1 MLRKIRIT
9 LALLLFV
16 AITLLVLDFTSS
28 FNMLFSWI
36 AKIQLVPAI
45 LAANFIVV
53 AVLAIVTLLMGRI
66 YCSAVCPMGTYMDC
80 VAWLWRKLF
89 QKGRAKYHHIE
100 HPLVHN
106 VIRGSFL
113 ALFIILMVCGIV
125 GVASLIAPYSSYVRM
140 VLTIL
145 KPLYLIGNNALAYI
159 AEQMDSYAFYDVEVW
174 FQPSLVL
181 ITTLITWLLISFM
194 AARWGRLY
202 CNSICPVGSV
212 LGLLA
217 RFSWLKPV
225 IANDKC
231 VHCGLCERGCKAQ
244 AIKITR
250 EETAIDYTRCVDCF
264 DCLEACKHGAV
275 EFKGSGFKV
284 QGSRVQG
291 SRVQGSRVQGSRV
304 QGSRVQG
311 SRVQGNSKL
320 STLNSK
326 LESPSQSR
334 RTFLLTALSAGAGA
348 ALAQTG
354 KKMDGGLAV
363 VKDKVIPVRQTPI
376 LPPGAQSAE
385 YFAKHCTA
393 CQLCVSECPN
403 DVLRASTD
411 LLHFM
416 QPVMGYEYG
425 YCREECHKCSDVC
438 PTGAI
443 KLVDAAQKV
452 STKVGQA
459 HWIKKNCIP
468 VTDGVECG
476 NCARHCPTGAI
487 EMIPLD
493 ENDEEGAYIPMVN
506 EARCIGCGACENLCP
521 ARPLSAIIVEGIEQ
535 QQII

>member
-16 AITLLVLDFTSS
+16 AITLLVLDFTST
-28 FNMLFSWI
+28 LHGYFSWV
-36 AKIQLVPAI
+36 AKIQLLPAI
-45 LAANFIVV
+45 LAANFVV
-53 AVLAIVTLLMGRI
+53 VVVLAIVTLLMGRI
-66 YCSAVCPMGTYMDC
+66 YCSVVCPMGMYFDC

-89 QKGRAKYHHIE
+89 HRGRAKYHHIE
-100 HPLVHN
+100 HPLIHN

-113 ALFIILMVCGIV
+113 ALFIILMISGLV

-140 VLTIL
+140 VLTL
-145 KPLYLIGNNALAYI
+145 LQPLYMMANNALAYL
-159 AEQMDSYAFYDVEVW
+159 AERVDSYAFYNVEVW
-174 FQPSLVL
+174 LHSGFVL
-181 ITTLITWLLISFM
+181 ITTLITWLIVSFM
-194 AARWGRLY
+194 AASWGRLY

-217 RFSWLKPV
+217 RFSWFKPV

-250 EETAIDYTRCVDCF
+250 EETSIDYTRCVDCF
-264 DCLEACKHGAV
+264 DCLEACKHGALKFQGKSDPTPNPPKGRET
-275 EFKGSGFKV
+275 EF
-284 QGSRVQG
+284 Q
-291 SRVQGSRVQGSRV
+291 
-304 QGSRVQG
+304 
-311 SRVQGNSKL
+311 SK
-320 STLNSK
+320 SK
-326 LESPSQSR
+326 DSSPLGRLEGGRSSR

-354 KKMDGGLAV
+354 KKMDGGYAV
-363 VKDKVIPVRQTPI
+363 VKDKVIPERQTPI

-416 QPVMGYEYG
+416 QPVMSYEHG

-443 KLVDAAQKV
+443 KLADAALKT

-521 ARPLSAIIVEGIEQ
+521 ARPLSAIIVEGVEQ

>member
-45 LAANFIVV
+45 LAANFIIV

-140 VLTIL
+140 TLTIL

-174 FQPSLVL
+174 FQPTIVL
-181 ITTLITWLLISFM
+181 ITTLTTWLIISFM

-217 RFSWLKPV
+217 RFSWFKPV

-264 DCLEACKHGAV
+264 DCLEACKHGALKFQGKSDPTPNPPKGR
-275 EFKGSGFKV
+275 EMRSGGILNTLWAFHRSALLPLGGSGW
-284 QGSRVQG
+284 
-291 SRVQGSRVQGSRV
+291 
-304 QGSRVQG
+304 
-311 SRVQGNSKL
+311 
-320 STLNSK
+320 
-326 LESPSQSR
+326 
-334 RTFLLTALSAGAGA
+334 
-348 ALAQTG
+348 
-354 KKMDGGLAV
+354 GL
-363 VKDKVIPVRQTPI
+363 PR
-376 LPPGAQSAE
+376 
-385 YFAKHCTA
+385 
-393 CQLCVSECPN
+393 
-403 DVLRASTD
+403 
-411 LLHFM
+411 
-416 QPVMGYEYG
+416 
-425 YCREECHKCSDVC
+425 
-438 PTGAI
+438 
-443 KLVDAAQKV
+443 
-452 STKVGQA
+452 
-459 HWIKKNCIP
+459 
-468 VTDGVECG
+468 
-476 NCARHCPTGAI
+476 
-487 EMIPLD
+487 
-493 ENDEEGAYIPMVN
+493 
-506 EARCIGCGACENLCP
+506 
-521 ARPLSAIIVEGIEQ
+521 
-535 QQII
+535 

>member
-9 LALLLFV
+9 LALLLFT

-28 FNMLFSWI
+28 FDTLFSWI
-36 AKIQLVPAI
+36 AKVQLVPAI

-53 AVLAIVTLLMGRI
+53 AVLVAVTLLMGRI
-66 YCSAVCPMGTYMDC
+66 YCSVICPLGTYQDC

-89 QKGRAKYHHIE
+89 QHGRAKYHHIE
-100 HPLVHN
+100 NPLIHN
-106 VIRGSFL
+106 VIRGFFL
-113 ALFIILMVCGIV
+113 VLFVVLILCGMV

-140 VLTIL
+140 VLTML
-145 KPLYLIGNNALAYI
+145 QPLYLIGNNALAYVS
-159 AEQMDSYAFYDVEVW
+159 ERMGSYAFYEVEVW
-174 FQPSLVL
+174 MFSGIVL
-181 ITTLITWLLISFM
+181 IITLITWLVISFM

-217 RFSWLKPV
+217 RFSWLKPR
-225 IANDKC
+225 IANSKC

-250 EETAIDYTRCVDCF
+250 DSTSIDYTRCVDCF
-264 DCLEACKHGAV
+264 DCLEACKHGAM
-275 EFKGSGFKV
+275 EFGGLRSKVKG
-284 QGSRVQG
+284 QRTNETN
-291 SRVQGSRVQGSRV
+291 RT
-304 QGSRVQG
+304 
-311 SRVQGNSKL
+311 N
-320 STLNSK
+320 N
-326 LESPSQSR
+326 SQSSMVNGQSSIVNPQSSR
-334 RTFLLTALSAGAGA
+334 RSFLLTALSAGAGA

-363 VKDKVIPVRQTPI
+363 IEDRVIPERQTPI

-385 YFAKHCTA
+385 HYAKHCTA

-416 QPVMGYEYG
+416 QPVMSYEHG

-443 KLVDAAQKV
+443 KLVDAAQKT

-468 VTDGVECG
+468 VTDGVDCG

-506 EARCIGCGACENLCP
+506 ETRCIGCGACENLCP
-521 ARPLSAIIVEGIEQ
+521 ARPLPAIMVEGVEQ
-535 QQII
+535 QQVL

>member
-9 LALLLFV
+9 IALLLFV

-113 ALFIILMVCGIV
+113 ALFIILMVCGMV

-159 AEQMDSYAFYDVEVW
+159 AEQMDSYAFYGVEVW

-212 LGLLA
+212 LGVLA
-217 RFSWLKPV
+217 RFSWFKPV

-250 EETAIDYTRCVDCF
+250 EETTIDYTRCVDCF
-264 DCLEACKHGAV
+264 DCLEACKHGALKFQGKSDPTPNPPKGRET
-275 EFKGSGFKV
+275 EF
-284 QGSRVQG
+284 Q
-291 SRVQGSRVQGSRV
+291 
-304 QGSRVQG
+304 
-311 SRVQGNSKL
+311 SK
-320 STLNSK
+320 
-326 LESPSQSR
+326 

-535 QQII
+535 QRKI

>member
-36 AKIQLVPAI
+36 AQIQLIPAI

-66 YCSAVCPMGTYMDC
+66 YCSVVCPMGTYMDC

-100 HPLVHN
+100 HPLIHN
-106 VIRGSFL
+106 VIRGSLL
-113 ALFIILMVCGIV
+113 ALFIILMVCGMV

-140 VLTIL
+140 TLTIL

-159 AEQMDSYAFYDVEVW
+159 AEQMDSYAFYSVEVW
-174 FQPSLVL
+174 FQPSIVL
-181 ITTLITWLLISFM
+181 ITTLITWLIISFM

-217 RFSWLKPV
+217 RFSWFKPV

-244 AIKITR
+244 AIKVTR
-250 EETAIDYTRCVDCF
+250 DGTAIDYTRCVDCF
-264 DCLEACKHGAV
+264 DCLEACKHGALGFQV
-275 EFKGSGFKV
+275 SSFKV

-291 SRVQGSRVQGSRV
+291 ST
-304 QGSRVQG
+304 
-311 SRVQGNSKL
+311 N
-320 STLNSK
+320 
-326 LESPSQSR
+326 ESNKTNKTNKTNRTNRTNEVPSR

-354 KKMDGGLAV
+354 KKMDGGYAV
-363 VKDKVIPVRQTPI
+363 IKDKVIPERQTPI

-443 KLVDAAQKV
+443 KLTDVALKT

-468 VTDGVECG
+468 VTDGVDCG

-493 ENDEEGAYIPMVN
+493 ENDEEGAYIPMIN

-535 QQII
+535 QQTI

>member
-16 AITLLVLDFTSS
+16 AITLLVLDFTST
-28 FNMLFSWI
+28 LHGYFSWV
-36 AKIQLVPAI
+36 AKIQLLPAI
-45 LAANFIVV
+45 LAANFVVV

-66 YCSAVCPMGTYMDC
+66 YCSVVCPMGTYFDC

-89 QKGRAKYHHIE
+89 QRGRAKYHHIE
-100 HPLVHN
+100 HPLIHN

-113 ALFIILMVCGIV
+113 ALFIILMISGLVGI
-125 GVASLIAPYSSYVRM
+125 ASLIAPYSSYVRM
-140 VLTIL
+140 VLTL
-145 KPLYLIGNNALAYI
+145 LQPLYMMANNALAYL
-159 AEQMDSYAFYDVEVW
+159 AERVDSYAFYNVEVW
-174 FQPSLVL
+174 LHSGFVL
-181 ITTLITWLLISFM
+181 ITTLITWLIVSFM

-217 RFSWLKPV
+217 RYSWLKPR
-225 IANDKC
+225 ITTDKC

-250 EETAIDYTRCVDCF
+250 DETTIDYTRCVDCF
-264 DCLEACKHGAV
+264 DCLEACKHGALKFQGKSDPTPNPPKGRET
-275 EFKGSGFKV
+275 EFQSKSKGSSPLG
-284 QGSRVQG
+284 R
-291 SRVQGSRVQGSRV
+291 
-304 QGSRVQG
+304 
-311 SRVQGNSKL
+311 
-320 STLNSK
+320 
-326 LESPSQSR
+326 LEGGRSSR

-354 KKMDGGLAV
+354 KKMDGGYAV
-363 VKDKVIPVRQTPI
+363 VKDKVIPERQTPI

-416 QPVMGYEYG
+416 QPVMSYEHG

-443 KLVDAAQKV
+443 KLADAALKT

-521 ARPLSAIIVEGIEQ
+521 ARPLSAIIVEGVEQ
-535 QQII
+535 QQTI

>member
-16 AITLLVLDFTSS
+16 AITLLVLDFTST
-28 FNMLFSWI
+28 LHGYFSWV
-36 AKIQLVPAI
+36 AKIQLLPAI
-45 LAANFIVV
+45 LAANFVV
-53 AVLAIVTLLMGRI
+53 VVVLAIVTLLMGRI
-66 YCSAVCPMGTYMDC
+66 YCSVVCPMGTYFDC
-80 VAWLWRKLF
+80 VAWLSRKLF
-89 QKGRAKYHHIE
+89 QRGRAKYHHIE
-100 HPLVHN
+100 HPLIHN

-113 ALFIILMVCGIV
+113 ALFIILMISGLV

-140 VLTIL
+140 VLTL
-145 KPLYLIGNNALAYI
+145 LQPLYMMANNALAYL
-159 AEQMDSYAFYDVEVW
+159 AERVDSYAFYNVEVW
-174 FQPSLVL
+174 LHSGFVL
-181 ITTLITWLLISFM
+181 ITTLITWLIVSFM

-250 EETAIDYTRCVDCF
+250 EETSIDYTRCVDCF
-264 DCLEACKHGAV
+264 DCLEACKHGALKFQGKSDPTPNPPKGRET
-275 EFKGSGFKV
+275 EFQSKSKGSSPLG
-284 QGSRVQG
+284 R
-291 SRVQGSRVQGSRV
+291 
-304 QGSRVQG
+304 
-311 SRVQGNSKL
+311 
-320 STLNSK
+320 
-326 LESPSQSR
+326 LEGGRSSR

-354 KKMDGGLAV
+354 KKMDGGYAV
-363 VKDKVIPVRQTPI
+363 VKDKVIPERQTPI

-416 QPVMGYEYG
+416 QPVMSYEHG

-443 KLVDAAQKV
+443 KLADAALKT

>member
-36 AKIQLVPAI
+36 AKMQLVPAI
-45 LAANFIVV
+45 LAANFIIV

-66 YCSAVCPMGTYMDC
+66 YCSVVCPMGTYMDC
-80 VAWLWRKLF
+80 VAWLSRKLF

-113 ALFIILMVCGIV
+113 ALFIILMVCGMV

-140 VLTIL
+140 ILTIL

-174 FQPSLVL
+174 FQPSIVL
-181 ITTLITWLLISFM
+181 ITTLTTWLIISFM

-217 RFSWLKPV
+217 RFSWFKPV
-225 IANDKC
+225 IAKDKC

-244 AIKITR
+244 AIKVTR

-291 SRVQGSRVQGSRV
+291 SRVQGSGRQTEYHNNNITESDS
-304 QGSRVQG
+304 QFSIF
-311 SRVQGNSKL
+311 NSQFAKVAQ
-320 STLNSK
+320 
-326 LESPSQSR
+326 PSQSR

-363 VKDKVIPVRQTPI
+363 VKDKVIPERQTPI

-443 KLVDAAQKV
+443 KLADAAMKT

-468 VTDGVECG
+468 VTDGVDCG

-493 ENDEEGAYIPMVN
+493 ENDEEGAYIPMIN

-535 QQII
+535 QQPI

>member
-1 MLRKIRIT
+1 MLRKILIT

-16 AITLLVLDFTSS
+16 AITLLVLDFTST
-28 FNMLFSWI
+28 LHGYFSWV
-36 AKIQLVPAI
+36 AKVQLLPAI

-66 YCSAVCPMGTYMDC
+66 YCSVICPMGTYMDC
-80 VAWLWRKLF
+80 VAWLSRKLF

-100 HPLVHN
+100 HPLIHN
-106 VIRGSFL
+106 VIRGSLL
-113 ALFIILMVCGIV
+113 ALFIILMVCGMV

-140 VLTIL
+140 VLTL
-145 KPLYLIGNNALAYI
+145 LQPLYMMANNALAYL
-159 AEQMDSYAFYDVEVW
+159 AERVDSYAFYNVEVW
-174 FQPSLVL
+174 LHSGFVL
-181 ITTLITWLLISFM
+181 ITTLITWLIISVM

-225 IANDKC
+225 INNDKC
-231 VHCGLCERGCKAQ
+231 VHCGLCERRCKAQ

-250 EETAIDYTRCVDCF
+250 EENSIDYTRCVDCF

-275 EFKGSGFKV
+275 GF
-284 QGSRVQG
+284 
-291 SRVQGSRVQGSRV
+291 
-304 QGSRVQG
+304 
-311 SRVQGNSKL
+311 
-320 STLNSK
+320 STKTKTKTKTNEANNSK
-326 LESPSQSR
+326 LESSSQSR
-334 RTFLLTALSAGAGA
+334 RSFLLTALSAGAGA

-354 KKMDGGLAV
+354 KKMDGGYAV
-363 VKDKVIPVRQTPI
+363 VEDKVIPERQTPI

-416 QPVMGYEYG
+416 QPVMSYEHG

-443 KLVDAAQKV
+443 KLADATLKT

-468 VTDGVECG
+468 VTDGVDCG

-535 QQII
+535 QQTI

>member
-9 LALLLFV
+9 IALLLFV

-28 FNMLFSWI
+28 FDTLFSWI
-36 AKIQLVPAI
+36 AKIQIVPAI

-113 ALFIILMVCGIV
+113 ALFIILMVCGMV

-145 KPLYLIGNNALAYI
+145 KPIYLIGNNALAYI
-159 AEQMDSYAFYDVEVW
+159 AEQMDSYAFYGVEVW

-181 ITTLITWLLISFM
+181 ITTIITWLLISFM

-212 LGLLA
+212 LGVLA

-244 AIKITR
+244 AIKVTR
-250 EETAIDYTRCVDCF
+250 EGTTIDYTRCVDCF
-264 DCLEACKHGAV
+264 DCLEACKHGAM
-275 EFKGSGFKV
+275 EFGGQRSKVKGQRTNETNETNDSNETTD
-284 QGSRVQG
+284 S
-291 SRVQGSRVQGSRV
+291 S
-304 QGSRVQG
+304 
-311 SRVQGNSKL
+311 L
-320 STLNSK
+320 
-326 LESPSQSR
+326 SR
-334 RTFLLTALSAGAGA
+334 RTFLLTALSVGAGA

-363 VKDKVIPVRQTPI
+363 VKDKVIPERQTPI

-443 KLVDAAQKV
+443 KLADAAMKT

-468 VTDGVECG
+468 VTDGVDCG

-493 ENDEEGAYIPMVN
+493 ENDEEGAYI
-506 EARCIGCGACENLCP
+506 ARCIGCGACENLCP

-535 QQII
+535 QQTI

>member
-16 AITLLVLDFTSS
+16 AITPMVLDFTST
-28 FNMLFSWI
+28 LHGYFSWV
-36 AKIQLVPAI
+36 AKIQLLPAI
-45 LAANFIVV
+45 LAANFVVV

-66 YCSAVCPMGTYMDC
+66 YCSVVCPMGTYFDC

-140 VLTIL
+140 VLTL
-145 KPLYLIGNNALAYI
+145 LQPLYMMANNALAYL
-159 AEQMDSYAFYDVEVW
+159 AERVDSYAFYNVEVW
-174 FQPSLVL
+174 LHSGFVL
-181 ITTLITWLLISFM
+181 ITTLITWLIVSFM

-250 EETAIDYTRCVDCF
+250 EETSIDYTRCVDCF

-275 EFKGSGFKV
+275 EFQGKSDPTPNPPKGREKASGSSPL
-284 QGSRVQG
+284 GR
-291 SRVQGSRVQGSRV
+291 
-304 QGSRVQG
+304 
-311 SRVQGNSKL
+311 
-320 STLNSK
+320 
-326 LESPSQSR
+326 LEGGRSSR

-363 VKDKVIPVRQTPI
+363 VKDKVIPERQTPI

-416 QPVMGYEYG
+416 QPVMSYEHG

-443 KLVDAAQKV
+443 KLADATLKT

-493 ENDEEGAYIPMVN
+493 ENDEEGAYIPMIN

-521 ARPLSAIIVEGIEQ
+521 ARPLSAIIVEGVEQ
-535 QQII
+535 QQTI

>member
-1 MLRKIRIT
+1 M
-9 LALLLFV
+9 
-16 AITLLVLDFTSS
+16 
-28 FNMLFSWI
+28 
-36 AKIQLVPAI
+36 
-45 LAANFIVV
+45 
-53 AVLAIVTLLMGRI
+53 
-66 YCSAVCPMGTYMDC
+66 
-80 VAWLWRKLF
+80 
-89 QKGRAKYHHIE
+89 
-100 HPLVHN
+100 
-106 VIRGSFL
+106 
-113 ALFIILMVCGIV
+113 
-125 GVASLIAPYSSYVRM
+125 
-140 VLTIL
+140 
-145 KPLYLIGNNALAYI
+145 AYI
-159 AEQMDSYAFYDVEVW
+159 AEQMDSYAFYSVEVW
-174 FQPSLVL
+174 FQPSIVL
-181 ITTLITWLLISFM
+181 ITTLITWLIISFM

-217 RFSWLKPV
+217 RFSWFKPV

-244 AIKITR
+244 AIKVTR
-250 EETAIDYTRCVDCF
+250 EGTAIDYTRCVDCF

-275 EFKGSGFKV
+275 EFQGAGFKFQDSGVKV
-284 QGSRVQG
+284 QGSTNKSNKTNRTNEV
-291 SRVQGSRVQGSRV
+291 
-304 QGSRVQG
+304 
-311 SRVQGNSKL
+311 
-320 STLNSK
+320 
-326 LESPSQSR
+326 PSR

-363 VKDKVIPVRQTPI
+363 VKDKVIPERQTPI

-443 KLVDAAQKV
+443 KLTDVAMKT
-452 STKVGQA
+452 STKIGQA

-468 VTDGVECG
+468 VTDGVDCG

-493 ENDEEGAYIPMVN
+493 ENDEEGAYIPMIN

-535 QQII
+535 QQTI

>member
-16 AITLLVLDFTSS
+16 AITLLVLDFTST
-28 FNMLFSWI
+28 LHGYFSWV
-36 AKIQLVPAI
+36 AKVQLLPAI

-66 YCSAVCPMGTYMDC
+66 YCSVICPMGTYMDC
-80 VAWLWRKLF
+80 VAWLSRKLF

-100 HPLVHN
+100 HPLIHN
-106 VIRGSFL
+106 VIRGSLL
-113 ALFIILMVCGIV
+113 ALFIILMVCGMV

-140 VLTIL
+140 VLTL
-145 KPLYLIGNNALAYI
+145 LQPLYMMANNALAYL
-159 AEQMDSYAFYDVEVW
+159 AERVDSYAFYNVEVW
-174 FQPSLVL
+174 LHSGFVL
-181 ITTLITWLLISFM
+181 ITTLITWLIISVM

-217 RFSWLKPV
+217 RFSWMKPV
-225 IANDKC
+225 INNDKC
-231 VHCGLCERGCKAQ
+231 VHCGLCERRCKAQ

-250 EETAIDYTRCVDCF
+250 EENSIDYTRCVDCF

-275 EFKGSGFKV
+275 KF
-284 QGSRVQG
+284 
-291 SRVQGSRVQGSRV
+291 
-304 QGSRVQG
+304 
-311 SRVQGNSKL
+311 
-320 STLNSK
+320 STKTKTKTKTNEANNSK
-326 LESPSQSR
+326 LESSSQSR
-334 RTFLLTALSAGAGA
+334 RSFLLTALSAGAGV

-354 KKMDGGLAV
+354 KKMDGGYAV
-363 VKDKVIPVRQTPI
+363 VEDKVIPERQTPI

-416 QPVMGYEYG
+416 QPVMSYEHG

-438 PTGAI
+438 PMGAI
-443 KLVDAAQKV
+443 KLADATLKT

-468 VTDGVECG
+468 VTDGFDCG

-493 ENDEEGAYIPMVN
+493 ENDEEGVYIPMVN
-506 EARCIGCGACENLCP
+506 EGRCIGCGACENLCP

-535 QQII
+535 QQTI

>member
-9 LALLLFV
+9 IALLLFA

-28 FNMLFSWI
+28 FDMLFSWI

-66 YCSAVCPMGTYMDC
+66 YCSVVCPMGTYMDC

-89 QKGRAKYHHIE
+89 QKGRAKYHHVE
-100 HPLVHN
+100 HPRIHN

-113 ALFIILMVCGIV
+113 ALFIILMVCGMV

-140 VLTIL
+140 ILTIL

-159 AEQMDSYAFYDVEVW
+159 AEQMDSYAFYGVEVW
-174 FQPSLVL
+174 FQPSIVL
-181 ITTLITWLLISFM
+181 ITTLITWLIISFM

-217 RFSWLKPV
+217 RFSWFKPV

-250 EETAIDYTRCVDCF
+250 NKTTIDYTRCVDCF
-264 DCLEACKHGAV
+264 DCLEACKHGALG
-275 EFKGSGFKV
+275 FQGSGFKG
-284 QGSRVQG
+284 QGSGRQTEYRNNDITE
-291 SRVQGSRVQGSRV
+291 SRQE
-304 QGSRVQG
+304 
-311 SRVQGNSKL
+311 NAAP
-320 STLNSK
+320 N
-326 LESPSQSR
+326 SR

-354 KKMDGGLAV
+354 KKLDGGYAV
-363 VKDKVIPVRQTPI
+363 IEDKVIPERQTPI

-443 KLVDAAQKV
+443 KLADAAMKT

-468 VTDGVECG
+468 VTDGVDCG

-493 ENDEEGAYIPMVN
+493 ENDEEGAYIPMIN

-535 QQII
+535 QRTI

>member
-16 AITLLVLDFTSS
+16 AITLLVLDFTST
-28 FNMLFSWI
+28 LHGYFSWV
-36 AKIQLVPAI
+36 AKIQLLPAI
-45 LAANFIVV
+45 LAANFVVV
-53 AVLAIVTLLMGRI
+53 AVLAVITLLMGRI
-66 YCSAVCPMGTYMDC
+66 YCSVVCPMGTYFDC
-80 VAWLWRKLF
+80 VAWLSRKLF
-89 QKGRAKYHHIE
+89 QRGRAKYHHIE
-100 HPLVHN
+100 NPLIHN

-113 ALFIILMVCGIV
+113 TLFIILMISGMVGI
-125 GVASLIAPYSSYVRM
+125 ASLIAPYSSYVRM
-140 VLTIL
+140 VLTL
-145 KPLYLIGNNALAYI
+145 LQPLYMMANNALAYL
-159 AEQMDSYAFYDVEVW
+159 AERVDSYAFYNVEVW
-174 FQPSLVL
+174 LHSGFVL
-181 ITTLITWLLISFM
+181 ITTLITWLIVSFM
-194 AARWGRLY
+194 AVRWGRLY

-275 EFKGSGFKV
+275 EFCPRPHPVPPKGREKASDSSPLG
-284 QGSRVQG
+284 R
-291 SRVQGSRVQGSRV
+291 
-304 QGSRVQG
+304 
-311 SRVQGNSKL
+311 
-320 STLNSK
+320 
-326 LESPSQSR
+326 LEGGRSSR

-354 KKMDGGLAV
+354 KKMDGGYAV
-363 VKDKVIPVRQTPI
+363 VKDKVIPERQTPI

-416 QPVMGYEYG
+416 QPVMSYEHG

-443 KLVDAAQKV
+443 KLADATLKT

-493 ENDEEGAYIPMVN
+493 ENDEEGAYIPMIN

-521 ARPLSAIIVEGIEQ
+521 ARPLSAIIVEGVEQ
-535 QQII
+535 QQTI

>member
-9 LALLLFV
+9 LALLLFT

-28 FNMLFSWI
+28 FDTLFSWI
-36 AKIQLVPAI
+36 AKIQIVPAI
-45 LAANFIVV
+45 LAVNFIVV
-53 AVLAIVTLLMGRI
+53 AVLVVVTLLMGRI
-66 YCSAVCPMGTYMDC
+66 YCSVICPLGTYQDC
-80 VAWLWRKLF
+80 IAWLWRKLF

-100 HPLVHN
+100 HPHIHN
-106 VIRGSFL
+106 IIRGSFL
-113 ALFIILMVCGIV
+113 ALFIILMVCGMV

-140 VLTIL
+140 ILTIL

-159 AEQMDSYAFYDVEVW
+159 AEQMDSYAFYGVEVW

-181 ITTLITWLLISFM
+181 ISTLITWLVISFM

-217 RFSWLKPV
+217 RFSWFKPV

-250 EETAIDYTRCVDCF
+250 DETAIDYTRCVDCF
-264 DCLEACKHGAV
+264 DCLEACKHGALGFQV
-275 EFKGSGFKV
+275 SSFKV

-291 SRVQGSRVQGSRV
+291 SGRQTEYRNNDITES
-304 QGSRVQG
+304 
-311 SRVQGNSKL
+311 NSQF
-320 STLNSK
+320 SIFNSQLAK
-326 LESPSQSR
+326 VAQPSQSR
-334 RTFLLTALSAGAGA
+334 RSFLLTALSAGAGA

-354 KKMDGGLAV
+354 KKMDGGYAV
-363 VKDKVIPVRQTPI
+363 IEEKVIPERQTPI

-443 KLVDAAQKV
+443 NLADAAMKT

-468 VTDGVECG
+468 VTDGVDCG

-493 ENDEEGAYIPMVN
+493 ENDEEGVYIPMVN
-506 EARCIGCGACENLCP
+506 ESRCIGCGACENLCP

-535 QQII
+535 QQTI

>member
-53 AVLAIVTLLMGRI
+53 VVLAIVTLLMGRI
-66 YCSAVCPMGTYMDC
+66 YCSVVCPMGTYMDC

-89 QKGRAKYHHIE
+89 QKGRTKYHHVE

-140 VLTIL
+140 TLTIL

-174 FQPSLVL
+174 FQPTIVL
-181 ITTLITWLLISFM
+181 ITTLTTWLIISFM

-217 RFSWLKPV
+217 RFSWFKPV

-264 DCLEACKHGAV
+264 DCLEACKHGALKFQGKSDPTPNPPKGRET
-275 EFKGSGFKV
+275 EFQSKSKGS
-284 QGSRVQG
+284 
-291 SRVQGSRVQGSRV
+291 
-304 QGSRVQG
+304 
-311 SRVQGNSKL
+311 
-320 STLNSK
+320 
-326 LESPSQSR
+326 SPLGRSGGGHPPR

-468 VTDGVECG
+468 VTDGVDCG

>member
-16 AITLLVLDFTSS
+16 AITLLVLDFTST
-28 FNMLFSWI
+28 LHGYFSWV
-36 AKIQLVPAI
+36 AKVQLLPAI

-66 YCSAVCPMGTYMDC
+66 YCSVICPMGTYMDC
-80 VAWLWRKLF
+80 VAWLSRKLF

-100 HPLVHN
+100 HPLIHN
-106 VIRGSFL
+106 VIRGSLL
-113 ALFIILMVCGIV
+113 ALFIILMVCGMV

-140 VLTIL
+140 VLTL
-145 KPLYLIGNNALAYI
+145 LQPLYMMANNALAYL
-159 AEQMDSYAFYDVEVW
+159 AERVDSYAFYNVEVW
-174 FQPSLVL
+174 LHSGFVL
-181 ITTLITWLLISFM
+181 ITTLITWLIISVM

-217 RFSWLKPV
+217 RFSWMKPV
-225 IANDKC
+225 INNDKC
-231 VHCGLCERGCKAQ
+231 VHCGLCERRCKAQ

-250 EETAIDYTRCVDCF
+250 EENSIDYTRCVDCF

-275 EFKGSGFKV
+275 KF
-284 QGSRVQG
+284 
-291 SRVQGSRVQGSRV
+291 
-304 QGSRVQG
+304 
-311 SRVQGNSKL
+311 
-320 STLNSK
+320 STKTKTKTKTNEANNSK
-326 LESPSQSR
+326 LESSSQSR
-334 RTFLLTALSAGAGA
+334 RSFLLTALSAGAGV

-354 KKMDGGLAV
+354 KKMDGGYAV
-363 VKDKVIPVRQTPI
+363 VEDKVIPERQTPI

-416 QPVMGYEYG
+416 QPVMSYEHG

-443 KLVDAAQKV
+443 KLADATLKT

-468 VTDGVECG
+468 VTDGVDCG

-493 ENDEEGAYIPMVN
+493 ENDEEGVYIPMVN
-506 EARCIGCGACENLCP
+506 EGRCIGCGACENLCP

-535 QQII
+535 QQTI

>member
-9 LALLLFV
+9 IALLLFV

-28 FNMLFSWI
+28 FDTLFSWI

-113 ALFIILMVCGIV
+113 ALFIILMVCGMV

-145 KPLYLIGNNALAYI
+145 KPIYLIGNNALAYV
-159 AEQMDSYAFYDVEVW
+159 AEQMDSYAFYGVEVW

-244 AIKITR
+244 AIKVTR
-250 EETAIDYTRCVDCF
+250 EGTTIDYTRCVDCF

-275 EFKGSGFKV
+275 EFKGSGFKG
-284 QGSRVQG
+284 QGSRLGDLQ
-291 SRVQGSRVQGSRV
+291 
-304 QGSRVQG
+304 
-311 SRVQGNSKL
+311 NTPITPNTPNTPK
-320 STLNSK
+320 
-326 LESPSQSR
+326 ESPSLSR
-334 RTFLLTALSAGAGA
+334 RTFLLTALSMGAGA

-363 VKDKVIPVRQTPI
+363 VKDKVIPERQTPI

-443 KLVDAAQKV
+443 KLADAAMKT

-468 VTDGVECG
+468 VTDGVDCG

-493 ENDEEGAYIPMVN
+493 ENDEEGAYIPMIN

-535 QQII
+535 QQTI